1 VDAKVMQCDFSRE
14 DLTCPQCGYVAERRN
29 TYRECRI
36 ETEGRAVVHVVPA
49 PTVDDIIRT
58 PAVRLGDAVESV
70 LSFVGITKERVAAL
84 SKSGT
89 CQCKER
95 QEALNQWG
103 YRQQEKI
110 EAAAKTLSE
119 FYFGGTQ
126 QPRVTPDSAASGSV
140 SD

>member
-1 VDAKVMQCDFSRE
+1 MQCDFSRE
-14 DLTCPQCGYVAERRN
+14 DLTCPQCGYVAERCS

-36 ETEGRAVVHVVPA
+36 ATEGRAVVQVVPA

-89 CQCKER
+89 CKCDDR

-110 EAAAKTLSE
+110 ERAVASIGS
-119 FYFGGTQ
+119 FYFGENDN
-126 QPRVTPDSAASGSV
+126 PPSA
-140 SD
+140 